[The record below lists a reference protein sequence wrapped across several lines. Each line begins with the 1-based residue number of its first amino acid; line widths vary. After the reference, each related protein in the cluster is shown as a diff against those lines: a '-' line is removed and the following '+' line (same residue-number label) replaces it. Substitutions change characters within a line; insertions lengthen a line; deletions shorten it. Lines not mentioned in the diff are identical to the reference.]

1 MIGNKNMKTRHSDL
15 YISRHIFMPG
25 ASISNIT
32 FRGMHIKYGGAVVEA
47 ENKWNKEQMVE
58 KEQLVEKNSWWKRI
72 AGGKE

>member
-1 MIGNKNMKTRHSDL
+1 
-15 YISRHIFMPG
+15 MPG

-32 FRGMHIKYGGAVVEA
+32 FRGMHLKYGGVVVGT

-58 KEQLVEKNSWWKRI
+58 KERLGVRT